1 MTNSRATRVGIRT
14 AEDDGTETSLRES
27 VAADHPAEGE
37 RVRCRV
43 DGAVAG
49 TERSI
54 TRQRQGVRPEEVGV
68 RGERE
73 GIGQR
78 EARGGSVE
86 GAASEG
92 QCTRA
97 EGGTITDRETT
108 IDEGHATIEGISV
121 GGDEGAR
128 ARLG

>member
-1 MTNSRATRVGIRT
+1 MTNGRATRVGIRT

-37 RVRCRV
+37 RARCRV

-54 TRQRQGVRPEEVGV
+54 TRQRQGVRPEEARIG
-68 RGERE
+68 RERE
-73 GIGQR
+73 RVGQR
-78 EARGGSVE
+78 QASGGSVK

-92 QCTRA
+92 QSTRA
-97 EGGTITDRETT
+97 KRGTITDRETT